1 MRKLNFNLK
10 FISILLASIVIFAVF
25 LVAFYLYVLPKIM
38 TSKFATNS
46 IEKLTHD
53 ILKMELVIDNP
64 KIKTSLKPL
73 IECSVDSL
81 LLTKNNEVLV
91 SLDGFSTSISYNKI
105 FQKEIKL
112 NYLKANSLIV
122 MADKLI
128 ENLPVFEK
136 KENQKPSDFRLNI
149 YNSEIN
155 LNELEVSYKQNKAL
169 IDLYSRDI
177 SIVEG
182 ENCKNLVFNL
192 MIDVYKNTNNY
203 LHIVSSSTNEVK
215 IYEDK
220 IKTDDLRVLLNKS
233 DLLVNSEFKL
243 EDLSLNLNAKSRR
256 FFLKDIFNIINSDV
270 VILDGE
276 KLLSPLANPSGYV
289 SFDVNM
295 KNNSDLSGVINIT
308 NAKASIKDLSNL
320 PLNIQKGK
328 IIVYKDKIDFKD
340 LVGYYGKNKANSIKI
355 FGDIKDYY
363 KTFDS
368 NLIIDTVVTNEFF
381 KDYLAKLINNTV
393 LFTSKSFRTA
403 IVYKSKNNIM
413 DITWLAKIPKKVN
426 FGLKDTKS
434 ALSDYDRAIKGDFHI
449 ENNNLEIKNINYYI
463 ASDIKRGVKI
473 KPIVILDGKMALNGK
488 IDNLGFKFDREI
500 PCEFLNIFTKQ
511 KTFKKGTMIGS
522 MHVMFKNDIPYLN
535 ADMKINKT
543 FLPYQR
549 MWVKN
554 AVLKTT
560 NDNIWVY
567 TDGIFKRVP
576 FVFKGKI
583 KNELKAPFTIN
594 NLVLE
599 LDKLNIERVMA
610 SFNNGAKNQSI
621 QPKEVE
627 IENPDEIADDDYM
640 FDTNLIRIEN
650 ADFIVKSGNYKELQF
665 ANVKANLTLDEKG
678 ILNIKSNRFDIADG
692 ISSLAIN
699 CDLVNLLYSIKL
711 GAKDVDSNLM
721 AKVLL
726 NLDKEITGKAS
737 GLIELNTDK
746 SLKLNGKIQF
756 LVNEGTIGKIGLV
769 EYVLKIASVFRNPI
783 VMISPGT
790 IMDIVSIPEGKF
802 DKITGQ
808 LLLKDNVV
816 TMINIKSYSD
826 SLSALIRGR
835 FDMERH
841 DASLR
846 IYTRFSSDKKSAFG
860 FLRNLSLNRLANKV
874 KMNTRNDANYYASE
888 LADLPPI
895 AVKRSETEVFLTQV
909 EGDVEHNNFISSLK
923 KIK

>member
-1 MRKLNFNLK
+1 MRNLFFNKKNVLI
-10 FISILLASIVIFAVF
+10 FLSSVIGLMVF
-25 LVAFYLYVLPKIM
+25 LAGFYLYILPELL
-38 TSKFATNS
+38 TSKLALKS
-46 IEKLTHD
+46 LEKFTHD
-53 ILKMELVIDNP
+53 LLKMELVIENP

-73 IECSVDSL
+73 IECSVDNL
-81 LLTKNNEVLV
+81 LLTKNNEILIN
-91 SLDGFSTSISYNKI
+91 LDNFSTSISYNKI
-105 FQKEIKL
+105 FRKEVKL
-112 NYLKANSLIV
+112 NYLKANSLII

-128 ENLPVFEK
+128 ENLPNFEQ
-136 KENQKPSDFRLNI
+136 KENAKHSDFRVNI

-155 LNELEVSYKQNKAL
+155 LDELEVSYKQNGAL

-182 ENCKNLVFNL
+182 DDCKNLIFNL
-192 MIDVYKNTNNY
+192 TMDVYKNTKNY
-203 LHIVSSSTNEVK
+203 IHVISSSTNEVK
-215 IYEDK
+215 IYQDK
-220 IKTDDLRVLLNKS
+220 IETENLKVLLNKS
-233 DLLVNSEFKL
+233 DLLVNSEFKMQ
-243 EDLSLNLNAKSRR
+243 DLILNLNAKSKR
-256 FFLKDIFNIINSDV
+256 FFLKDIFNIVNSGV
-270 VILDGE
+270 VIADGE
-276 KLLSPLANPSGYV
+276 KLLAPLINPSGYV
-289 SFDVNM
+289 SFNVNM
-295 KNNSDLSGVINIT
+295 KNNADLSGFIDIT
-308 NAKASIKDLSNL
+308 NAKVSIKDLASL
-320 PLNIQKGK
+320 PINIQKGK
-328 IIVYKDKIDFKD
+328 IVIYKDKIDFKD
-340 LVGYYGKNKANSIKI
+340 LIGYYGKSKSNSIKI

-368 NLIIDTVVTNEFF
+368 NLVIDTVVTNEFF

-393 LFTSKSFRTA
+393 LYTSKTFKTA

-434 ALSDYDRAIKGDFHI
+434 ALSDYDRAVKGDFHI
-449 ENNNLEIKNINYYI
+449 ENNILDIKNINYYI

-473 KPIVILDGKMALNGK
+473 KPIVILDGKMALDGK
-488 IDNLGFKFDREI
+488 IDNLGFRFDREI

-511 KTFKKGTMIGS
+511 KTFKKGTMIGN
-522 MHVMFKNDIPYLN
+522 MHVAFKNNIPYLD
-535 ADMKINKT
+535 ADMKIKST

-560 NDNIWVY
+560 DDNIWVY

-583 KNELKAPFTIN
+583 KNELQPPFIIN

-610 SFNNGAKNQSI
+610 SFNNGKNVQKNE
-621 QPKEVE
+621 PKEVE
-627 IENPDEIADDDYM
+627 IQNPDEIADDDYM
-640 FDTNLIRIEN
+640 FDTNIIRINN
-650 ADFIVKSGNYKELQF
+650 ADFIVKSGNYKDLKF
-665 ANVKANLTLDEKG
+665 SNVKANLTLDEKG
-678 ILNIKSNRFDIADG
+678 GLNIKSNRFDIADG
-692 ISSLAIN
+692 ISSLAVN

-711 GAKDVDSNLM
+711 GVKDVDSNLM

-737 GLIELNTDK
+737 GLIELNSDK

-756 LVNEGTIGKIGLV
+756 LVNNGTIGKIGLV

-783 VMISPGT
+783 VMISPGA
-790 IMDIVSIPEGKF
+790 IIDIVSIPEGKF

-816 TMINIKSYSD
+816 SMINIKSYS
-826 SLSALIRGR
+826 STLSALIRGR
-835 FDMERH
+835 FDLERH

-846 IYTRFSSDKKSAFG
+846 IYTRFSTDKKSAFG

-888 LADLPPI
+888 LKDLPSI
-895 AVKRSETEVFLTQV
+895 AVGKKDSEVFLTQV